1 MADIERIMKKLEKST
16 IPANKLSE
24 LWKLL
29 EGIRKTQYD
38 VVHSKASST
47 IEHLIEDDREE
58 IEDLFELFEK
68 EEEYE
73 EDVAELKTTVDD
85 FIENLIQNNDTNL
98 QGIEQIVEKLGKSKI
113 LKSKLLRLTMILKDM
128 QRNRQRV
135 ANVLNQMGLIL
146 SSRKVEEKYIKNGL
160 QTLLIDGSINQE
172 QHEELI
178 EMVAEL
184 DLMKLLE
191 VVGKTKI
198 GRGIQFLPR
207 SKEDLLKKLHKMACH
222 HQKNP
227 SRNLKKKMKASLDE
241 LLSRKAITKG
251 QYNNIKQDI

>member
-1 MADIERIMKKLEKST
+1 M
-16 IPANKLSE
+16 
-24 LWKLL
+24 
-29 EGIRKTQYD
+29 
-38 VVHSKASST
+38 
-47 IEHLIEDDREE
+47 
-58 IEDLFELFEK
+58 
-68 EEEYE
+68 
-73 EDVAELKTTVDD
+73 
-85 FIENLIQNNDTNL
+85 

-113 LKSKLLRLTMILKDM
+113 LKSKLLRLTMVLKDM
-128 QRNRQRV
+128 RRNRQRV
-135 ANVLNQMGLIL
+135 ANVSNQMGLIL
-146 SSRKVEEKYIKNGL
+146 SARKVEEKYIKNGL

-172 QHEELI
+172 QHEELN

-207 SKEDLLKKLHKMACH
+207 SKEDLLKKLHEMSCH

-241 LLSRKAITKG
+241 LLSRKVITKG